1 MGQDKPA
8 VPNEAEETTAKN
20 TAEPSPLAKALA
32 EDALNDDDPGTSV
45 VDDYYATYISAA
57 ERAAVAFLDPP
68 DSKSISKRSKVWV
81 DPKKKRV
88 YFDGYIAMRD
98 GALEM
103 FACPVGTK
111 EHESI
116 VAALSKSS
124 EIHAALLAV
133 GGKSGKPVR
142 FSPEY
147 VPATGQKIRVWVC
160 WRDKEN
166 KFHVVDGR
174 SLCQKNGTEDEQMT
188 ADWVFAGSSFWK
200 DPEDGREYYRADSG
214 DMICVS
220 NFTSAM
226 MDININS
233 SAQTGAL
240 EYVPFLTRIPA
251 RETPVRLVLE
261 PIADNPQPNEKMAA
275 PTDKVL
281 TMNPNAEK
289 QIADLLA
296 EKKAKAAKNQ

>member
-1 MGQDKPA
+1 
-8 VPNEAEETTAKN
+8 
-20 TAEPSPLAKALA
+20 
-32 EDALNDDDPGTSV
+32 
-45 VDDYYATYISAA
+45 
-57 ERAAVAFLDPP
+57 
-68 DSKSISKRSKVWV
+68 
-81 DPKKKRV
+81 
-88 YFDGYIAMRD
+88 
-98 GALEM
+98 
-103 FACPVGTK
+103 
-111 EHESI
+111 
-116 VAALSKSS
+116 
-124 EIHAALLAV
+124 
-133 GGKSGKPVR
+133 
-142 FSPEY
+142 
-147 VPATGQKIRVWVC
+147 
-160 WRDKEN
+160 
-166 KFHVVDGR
+166 
-174 SLCQKNGTEDEQMT
+174 MT

-261 PIADNPQPNEKMAA
+261 PIADKPQPNEKMAA